1 LTHSPPDPGDGH
13 LTEGRMLALSA
24 SAAAK
29 VARQGTRGATLVTLD
44 EIDALVCLA
53 ACAGLIHAEG
63 RVAEQ
68 ARSVLN
74 IKIAEG
80 THP

>member
-1 LTHSPPDPGDGH
+1 MAEETP
-13 LTEGRMLALSA
+13 LTEARMLTLSA

-29 VARQGTRGATLVTLD
+29 VAHQGVRGATLVTVD
-44 EIDALVCLA
+44 EIVALTCLA
-53 ACAGLIHAEG
+53 ACAGLIRAEG

>member
-1 LTHSPPDPGDGH
+1 MTHSPPDPGDGH

-53 ACAGLIHAEG
+53 ACTGLIATSSPEG
-63 RVAEQ
+63 REVGAMIEG
-68 ARSVLN
+68 
-74 IKIAEG
+74 KIA
-80 THP
+80 